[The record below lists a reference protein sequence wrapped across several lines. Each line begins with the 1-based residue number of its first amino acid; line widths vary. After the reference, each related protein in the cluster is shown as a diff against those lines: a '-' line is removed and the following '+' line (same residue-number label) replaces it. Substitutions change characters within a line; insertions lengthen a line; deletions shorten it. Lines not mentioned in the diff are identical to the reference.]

1 MTNSSPQ
8 NPQPSEP
15 SNISQ
20 EELRRIRQQVR
31 RRTSDDVMQ
40 EWIAILVAFGTIGA
54 ILFWSLGGRKS
65 NFTPLSQSSFLSS
78 SSRTTETKANVKAN
92 VNVGSQPF
100 ASTENFDNLNITRA
114 SEDDRSEEI
123 LYSDSSAIGSLSK
136 DNFNQKNNS
145 FSSFPL
151 ITSVPSVTK
160 AVIPKPAPEVIATE
174 PESEPE
180 VETPAISFSDVPEQ
194 YWAYPFI
201 SKLGEEKLISDSS
214 SFEPDAPITRAG
226 MASLISQAFKD
237 VPSTQATKN
246 FKDVSYDNNVVAD
259 INKAVEIGF
268 MKGYSD
274 ENFSRDHNIPRYKVF
289 VALATGLNLEPSN
302 NADTILQNFSDSK
315 DLPKWSLDKVAAA
328 TEAGLA
334 INRPDFDLT
343 SLKPHELA
351 TRAEVAAMIYQT
363 LAKLGKVP
371 QIDSQYIVPTHDEYP
386 EIGIQ
391 PFEGEV
397 YNPSSSADW

>member
-8 NPQPSEP
+8 NPQPSEL
-15 SNISQ
+15 SSISQ
-20 EELRRIRQQVR
+20 EELQRISQQVR
-31 RRTSDDVMQ
+31 RKTSDDVMQ

-65 NFTPLSQSSFLSS
+65 NLTPLSQSSFLSS
-78 SSRTTETKANVKAN
+78 SSRTTETKANVN
-92 VNVGSQPF
+92 IGSQRF

-114 SEDDRSEEI
+114 SEDDQSEEI
-123 LYSDSSAIGSLSK
+123 FSSDSSAIGSLSK
-136 DNFNQKNNS
+136 DNFEQKNNS

-160 AVIPKPAPEVIATE
+160 AVIPKPAPEVVATE

-289 VALATGLNLEPSN
+289 VALATGLNLEPSD
-302 NADTILQNFSDSK
+302 NADTILQNFSDSE

-343 SLKPHELA
+343 SLELHEPA

-386 EIGIQ
+386 ANRHTT
-391 PFEGEV
+391 F
-397 YNPSSSADW
+397 